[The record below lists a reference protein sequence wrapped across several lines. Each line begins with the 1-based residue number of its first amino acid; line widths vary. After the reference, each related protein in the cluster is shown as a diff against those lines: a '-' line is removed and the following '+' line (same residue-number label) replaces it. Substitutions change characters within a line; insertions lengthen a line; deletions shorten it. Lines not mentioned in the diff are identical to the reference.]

1 MKRKRLYGIL
11 LITFLMIL
19 VMLCKGSRLFGSTTD
34 WYNQHVVFAD
44 FFRLLASTGTMSSS
58 LAVQLGAGMNLFHL
72 SYYGLFNPL
81 LYGSLLVP
89 FLDMSFYLS
98 FLNLLLYFISCY
110 LCYRFL
116 QFHTSPSI
124 SLAGSI
130 LFACAS
136 PVLFHFHRQYMF
148 VNYFPFLFLAFF
160 AIQKKRGWLLSLSM
174 FLIILTSYFFAFP
187 CLVSIV
193 LYYLYI
199 RKKKDS
205 FDKEF
210 FYSIVSGCLLS
221 GFMVIPTFFA
231 LLDGARGISSNVI
244 LISLFLPN
252 PTFWTSLYN
261 PYGLGMG
268 IIFLFSLFLALFRGK
283 KKERRLSI
291 VLICL
296 SCFSL
301 FVYLFNGLLYTRSK
315 ALIPFLPLAI
325 LLCVVMIKD
334 WQESR
339 KLRPYQF
346 VIFFVIVFISYF
358 VVYRTSS
365 YGNLM
370 LVDFVLF
377 LIGLLSF
384 WKWNKKEILLGA
396 VCLSACISVL
406 AVNLEESY
414 LPTDV
419 LKTDEDVR
427 TLVQSEER
435 ELPYRSIN
443 LLDPQYS
450 LNQVYASD
458 YWSSNIYSSTSNSYY
473 DAFLPDVWKYD
484 FTFANHLMVGP
495 SRSVLFQTL
504 MGERYLVGDLEGE
517 YPGYQFQS
525 SLDELGYFENEQVLP
540 MFYTTNTVYSR
551 NSFDIS
557 SYGSQIASLFSGV
570 IAEEGELLPVVE
582 ELSVTDVLGLDT
594 EYTIAFT
601 EDTSFEIP
609 VLEGSNDDAFILSF
623 DVNEDACS
631 NDSGKVITINGMS
644 NLVACKD
651 YLYSGHH
658 THFAYHLLNNEQKF
672 SVTMSAGEYT
682 ISNIRLWK
690 ISMNDVTRFV
700 RSVGHPS
707 DFQMN
712 GNEMS
717 FEISSD
723 DDGYLVSTLPY
734 DRNYRILIDGKE
746 VETEIVNTAFLG
758 APISAG
764 THQVTIVYQD
774 SGIVLGVICSVTG
787 VILLGFIIISKGMKY
802 NENQKFKKRGPKKIK
817 A

>member
-1 MKRKRLYGIL
+1 MKKKRLYGIL
-11 LITFLMIL
+11 FITFLMIL

-44 FFRLLASTGTMSSS
+44 FFRLLASSHALPSS
-58 LAVQLGAGMNLFHL
+58 LAIQLGAGMNLFHL

-98 FLNLLLYFISCY
+98 FLNLLLYFVSCY

-148 VNYFPFLFLAFF
+148 VNYFPFLFLSFF
-160 AIQKKRGWLLSLSM
+160 AIQKRQGWVLSISL
-174 FLIILTSYFFAFP
+174 FLIILTSYFFALP

-199 RKKKDS
+199 RKKNDP

-210 FYSIVSGCLLS
+210 VYSIISGCLLS
-221 GFMVIPTFFA
+221 GFMVVPTFFS
-231 LLDGARGISSNVI
+231 LLDGARGVSSNVI
-244 LISLFLPN
+244 FISLFLPN
-252 PTFWTSLYN
+252 PTFWTALYN

-268 IIFLFSLFLALFRGK
+268 IIFLFSLFLAFFRGK
-283 KKERRLSI
+283 KKERRLAI

-296 SCFSL
+296 SCFSV
-301 FVYLFNGLLYTRSK
+301 FVYLFNGFLYTRSK
-315 ALIPFLPLAI
+315 ALIPFLPLAV

-346 VIFFVIVFISYF
+346 AIFFLIIFISYF
-358 VVYRTSS
+358 AVYRTSS
-365 YGNLM
+365 YGTLM
-370 LVDFVLF
+370 LVDLVLF

-384 WKWNKKEILLGA
+384 WKWKKKELLLGA
-396 VCLSACISVL
+396 VCLSACVSVL

-435 ELPYRSIN
+435 ELPYRSTN

-473 DAFLPDVWKYD
+473 DSFLQNIWKYD

-495 SRSVLFQTL
+495 SRSILFQTL
-504 MGERYLVGDLEGE
+504 MGERYLIGDLEGE
-517 YPGYQFQS
+517 YPGYQFRS
-525 SLDELGYFENEQVLP
+525 SLDEIGYFENNQVLP
-540 MFYTTNTVYSR
+540 MFYTTSMVYDR

-570 IAEEGELLPVVE
+570 VAEKGTLLPVVE
-582 ELSVTDVLGLDT
+582 ELSVTDVFGLDT
-594 EYTIAFT
+594 EYTLAFT
-601 EDTSFEIP
+601 EDESFEIP
-609 VLEGSNDDAFILSF
+609 VLEGSNDDVFILSF

-631 NDSGKVITINGMS
+631 ADSGKVITINGMS
-644 NLVACKD
+644 NFVACKD

-658 THFAYHLLNNEQKF
+658 THFAYHLLNDTQTLT
-672 SVTMSAGEYT
+672 VTMSAGEYH
-682 ISNIRLWK
+682 ISNLRLWK
-690 ISMNDVTRFV
+690 ISMNDITNFV

-707 DFQMN
+707 EFQMN

-723 DDGYLVSTLPY
+723 GEGYLVSTLPY
-734 DRNYRILIDGKE
+734 DRNYRILIDGIE
-746 VETEIVNTAFLG
+746 VTPEIVNTAFLG
-758 APISAG
+758 APISNG
-764 THQVTIVYQD
+764 THQVTIIYQD
-774 SGIVLGVICSVTG
+774 SSIVLGVICSVSG
-787 VILLGFIIISKGMKY
+787 VVLLGFILIRKGMKY
-802 NENQKFKKRGPKKIK
+802 NENKKFKKRGQKKVK